1 MTTATPSE
9 PWGPSAIL
17 VGLWLGLSAAV
28 ALAVWRT
35 YPTPSPAA
43 VILDDSVRLFFTAVA
58 AGTCLWRSKRSHSA
72 YVMAW
77 RHLGTAFLWLTG
89 AVAYLVVAVDVFRM
103 PAPWSLLRHI
113 GYLANLIYIAR
124 ATLAWPIAPG
134 LPSQRIQA
142 LLDGFMIAAALFFI
156 AWGGFLRDL
165 VAHVS
170 ASNSAYALTLI
181 YPAAAV
187 ALAALW
193 LFQEARLSRSRAP
206 VTRSLLRLGL
216 LSLLAFYI
224 LYAILSIHGSMRT
237 FGIAEAIDQ
246 LETASLAL
254 FGLAALWPQPP
265 DASAPLQGRPPVA
278 RVIPF
283 LPSLGAMGY
292 GAWLLLMGRPLDP
305 IMVAAGTALGLVLF
319 VRQHLALR
327 DLEQLSQDLELRVEA
342 RTEELRL
349 KQSELLKA
357 QRTQMVALLA
367 AGFAHDFKNLL
378 NIILTWT
385 ELMISGDSEED
396 RREGL
401 QAIRISGR
409 RGSELIQ
416 QVLAAGHQQELHP
429 STFDLAV
436 YLSDLLPTLR
446 GALRERARL
455 VIEVPDDFWIHMDPE
470 QLHQVLLNLVGN
482 AADAMPHP
490 GTVTLRARR
499 DPLEPFVVLDV
510 ADDGSGIPPDVLEH
524 IFEPFFTT
532 KAPGKGTGLG
542 LASVQGILWQS
553 GGSISVASRVG
564 RGTTFSLRLPAPQ
577 VR

>member
-1 MTTATPSE
+1 MASATSSE
-9 PWGPSAIL
+9 PWGPSAAL
-17 VGLWLGLSAAV
+17 AGLWLALSAAV
-28 ALAVWRT
+28 AFAVWRA

-43 VILDDSVRLFFTAVA
+43 VILDDSVRLILATAA
-58 AGTCLWRSKRSHSA
+58 TGACLWRAKRSA
-72 YVMAW
+72 PTYAGAW
-77 RHLGTAFLWLTG
+77 EHLGVAFLWLTG
-89 AVAYLVVAVDVFRM
+89 AIAYLVIGIDVFKM
-103 PAPWSLLRHI
+103 PAPWSLLRHL
-113 GYLANLIYIAR
+113 GYLMNLLYIAR
-124 ATLAWPIAPG
+124 ATLAWPAASG

-170 ASNSAYALTLI
+170 ASNSAYALTLV

-193 LFQEARLSRSRAP
+193 LFQEARLPRSRAP
-206 VTRSLLRLGL
+206 ITRGLMRLGL
-216 LSLLAFYI
+216 LALLAFYI
-224 LYAILSIHGSMRT
+224 LYAILSIHGAMRT
-237 FGIAEAIDQ
+237 FGIAEAVDQ
-246 LETASLAL
+246 LESASLAL
-254 FGLAALWPQPP
+254 FGLSALWPQPSA
-265 DASAPLQGRPPVA
+265 DATAPVQGRPPVA

-319 VRQHLALR
+319 LRQYLALR
-327 DLEQLSQDLELRVEA
+327 DLERLSQDLELRVEA

-349 KQSELLKA
+349 KQDELLKA
-357 QRTQMVALLA
+357 QRTHMVALLA

-385 ELMISGDSEED
+385 ELMIRGDSEED

-409 RGSELIQ
+409 RGADLIQ
-416 QVLAAGHQQELHP
+416 QVLAAGHQQELNP

-446 GALRERARL
+446 VALQERARL
-455 VIEVPDDFWIHMDPE
+455 VVQVPEGLWVHMDPE

-482 AADAMPHP
+482 AADAMVSP

-499 DPLEPFVVLDV
+499 DPLEPFVLLEV
-510 ADDGSGIPPDVLEH
+510 ADDGSGISAEVLEQ

-532 KAPGKGTGLG
+532 KDPGKGTGLG

-553 GGSISVASRVG
+553 GGTIAVESEVG
-564 RGTTFSLRLPAPQ
+564 SGTTFTLRLPSKQ
-577 VR
+577 V